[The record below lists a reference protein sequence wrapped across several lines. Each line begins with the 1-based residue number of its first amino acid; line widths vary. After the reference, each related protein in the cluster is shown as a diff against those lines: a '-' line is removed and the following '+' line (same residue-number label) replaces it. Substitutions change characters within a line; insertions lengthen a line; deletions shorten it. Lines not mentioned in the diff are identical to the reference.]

1 MVCVCVCVMGGG
13 GAGAVGVTFGVGVYW
28 GEIIRFLKRIAQKPT
43 QVSIPNL
50 FNR

>member
-1 MVCVCVCVMGGG
+1 MCVCVCDGGG
-13 GAGAVGVTFGVGVYW
+13 GVAVGVTFRGGVYW

-43 QVSIPNL
+43 QVNIPNL